1 MRDNLS
7 KTLNLI
13 RPKYVFFLF
22 LVLAMV
28 MIVSALVELNQSKR
42 ELTDLMRE
50 QAHTLSE
57 NILIASRNSLLSNIV
72 VENLIEERLLNN
84 ANIIRQYYDQGKVS
98 NHFLEQFARENDL
111 YRINIFNAKGI
122 KIFSSHRQEH
132 FDRSTDQEPEDILS
146 LIYSGRQDTLIIGLK
161 AARFDQGSR
170 YAVAVAGRNHA
181 AIVVNLDAAD
191 LLNFRKEIGFGSL
204 LRDVTQNPGVVYAVL
219 QDTSGILAA
228 SGNVREMEKINT
240 SPFLSRA
247 LKDSLFQTRITQFDS
262 VKVLE
267 AVHAFYMEGEPLGLL
282 RIGLSLQPLNAINTR
297 IYRRIIIISLVLLI
311 IGFILLTLLLVRQNL
326 DFSHKQYQTVE
337 TYSQN
342 IIQHVN
348 DAILVYDLKN
358 GIRVFNKMAE
368 KLFGI
373 EVKDAL
379 GKNLASVFLSSTCR
393 DLENENFSL
402 QEVEC
407 RIGNRNRHLLV
418 SKNHY
423 DDTDGSLATILVI
436 RDLTEQKRLEVQI
449 ERRERM
455 SALGQLA
462 SGVAHEIRNPLNA
475 IGTVIQQ
482 LNRDF
487 EPAAN
492 EQEYHELAGLVHQEV
507 KRINDTI
514 SNFLKFA
521 RPESMQ
527 PEDFNLDKFFNELQ
541 TGYASLAEE
550 KKVELKIENQ
560 WNGSVKWD
568 KGKMRQVLMNLIQN
582 AFEAMNKGGKID
594 VSVVSKPDQ
603 KLELKISDTGKGIP
617 EEIRKK
623 IFNLYFTTKAKGT
636 GIGLSIVQQI
646 VDQHGGMLSVESELG
661 KGTTFSII
669 MPVKCE

>member
-13 RPKYVFFLF
+13 RPKYIFLIF

-28 MIVSALVELNQSKR
+28 MIVSALIELNQSKQ

-98 NHFLEQFARENDL
+98 NAFLEKFARENDL

-146 LIYSGRQDTLIIGLK
+146 PIFSGRQDTLIIGLK
-161 AARFDQGSR
+161 ASRFEQGFR
-170 YAVAVAGRNHA
+170 YAVAVAARNRA

-204 LRDVTQNPGVVYAVL
+204 LRDVIQNPGVVYAVL

-228 SGNVREMEKINT
+228 SGNVREMDKINT

-267 AVHAFYMEGEPLGLL
+267 AVHPFYMQGEPLGLL
-282 RIGLSLQPLNAINTR
+282 RIGLSLQPLNTINSR

-311 IGFILLTLLLVRQNL
+311 IGFILLALLLVRQNL
-326 DFSHKQYQTVE
+326 DFSRKQYQTVE

-348 DAILVYDLKN
+348 DAILVYDQKN

-373 EVKDAL
+373 EVKEAL

-418 SKNHY
+418 SKNQY
-423 DDTDGSLATILVI
+423 SDADETLATILVI
-436 RDLTEQKRLEVQI
+436 RDLTEQKRLEAQI

-487 EPAAN
+487 EPASN
-492 EQEYHELAGLVHQEV
+492 EQEYHELAGMVHQEV

-527 PEDFNLDKFFNELQ
+527 PEEIGLDKFFKELQ

-550 KKVELKIENQ
+550 KGVKINLDVH
-560 WNGSVKWD
+560 WHGSVRWD
-568 KGKMRQVLMNLIQN
+568 RGKMRQVFMNLIQN
-582 AFEAMNKGGKID
+582 ALEAMGEGSKID
-594 VSVVSKPDQ
+594 ISVVNKTDQ
-603 KLELKISDTGKGIP
+603 LLEIKISDDGSGMT
-617 EEIRKK
+617 EEVRKK

-646 VDQHGGMLSVESELG
+646 VDQHGGVISVESELG
-661 KGTTFSII
+661 KGTTFSIV
-669 MPVKCE
+669 MPIRCV

>member
-1 MRDNLS
+1 MD
-7 KTLNLI
+7 
-13 RPKYVFFLF
+13 
-22 LVLAMV
+22 
-28 MIVSALVELNQSKR
+28 
-42 ELTDLMRE
+42 
-50 QAHTLSE
+50 
-57 NILIASRNSLLSNIV
+57 
-72 VENLIEERLLNN
+72 
-84 ANIIRQYYDQGKVS
+84 
-98 NHFLEQFARENDL
+98 
-111 YRINIFNAKGI
+111 
-122 KIFSSHRQEH
+122 
-132 FDRSTDQEPEDILS
+132 
-146 LIYSGRQDTLIIGLK
+146 
-161 AARFDQGSR
+161 
-170 YAVAVAGRNHA
+170 
-181 AIVVNLDAAD
+181 
-191 LLNFRKEIGFGSL
+191 
-204 LRDVTQNPGVVYAVL
+204 
-219 QDTSGILAA
+219 
-228 SGNVREMEKINT
+228 KINT

-262 VKVLE
+262 IKVLE
-267 AVHAFYMEGEPLGLL
+267 AVHPFYMQGEPLGLL
-282 RIGLSLQPLNAINTR
+282 RIGLSLQPLNAINSR

-311 IGFILLTLLLVRQNL
+311 IGFILLALLLVRQNL
-326 DFSHKQYQTVE
+326 DFSRKQYQTVE

-348 DAILVYDLKN
+348 DAILVYDQKN

-373 EVKDAL
+373 EVKEAL
-379 GKNLASVFLSSTCR
+379 GKNLAAVFLSSTCR

-418 SKNHY
+418 SKNQY
-423 DDTDGSLATILVI
+423 SDADETLATILVI
-436 RDLTEQKRLEVQI
+436 RDLTEQKRLEAQI

-487 EPAAN
+487 QPASN
-492 EQEYHELAGLVHQEV
+492 EQEYHELAGMVHQEV

-527 PEDFNLDKFFNELQ
+527 PEEFGLDKFFKELQ

-550 KKVELKIENQ
+550 KGVKINLDVH
-560 WNGSVKWD
+560 WYGSVRWD
-568 KGKMRQVLMNLIQN
+568 RGKLRQVFMNLIQN
-582 AFEAMNKGGKID
+582 ALEAMGEGGKID
-594 VSVVSKPDQ
+594 ILVVGKPDQ
-603 KLELKISDTGKGIP
+603 LLEIKISDDGSGMT
-617 EEIRKK
+617 EEVRKK

-646 VDQHGGMLSVESELG
+646 VDQHGGVISVESELG
-661 KGTTFSII
+661 KGTTFSIV
-669 MPVKCE
+669 MPIRCV

>member
-28 MIVSALVELNQSKR
+28 MIVSALIELNQSKR

-84 ANIIRQYYDQGKVS
+84 ANIIRQYYNQGRVN
-98 NHFLEQFARENDL
+98 NHFLEQFALDNDL

-146 LIYSGRQDTLIIGLK
+146 PIFSGRQDTLIIGLK
-161 AARFDQGSR
+161 ASRFDQGSR
-170 YAVAVAGRNHA
+170 YAVAVAGRNRA

-191 LLNFRKEIGFGSL
+191 LLNFRREIGFGSL
-204 LRDVTQNPGVVYAVL
+204 LRDVIHNAGVVYAVL
-219 QDTSGILAA
+219 QDTNGILAA
-228 SGNVREMEKINT
+228 SGNVQEMEKINT
-240 SPFLSRA
+240 SPFLSQA
-247 LKDSLFQTRITQFDS
+247 MQDSLFQTRITQFDS

-267 AVHAFYMEGEPLGLL
+267 AVHPFYMQGEPMGLL
-282 RIGLSLQPLNAINTR
+282 RIGLSLQPMDAINSR
-297 IYRRIIIISLVLLI
+297 IYRRIIIISLVLLV

-348 DAILVYDLKN
+348 DAILVYDRQN

-373 EVKDAL
+373 GVKDAL
-379 GKNLASVFLSSTCR
+379 GKNLASVFLSSACKNIET
-393 DLENENFSL
+393 ENFSL

-407 RIGNRNRHLLV
+407 RLGNRNRYLLV

-423 DDTDGSLATILVI
+423 SDTDGSLATILVI

-487 EPAAN
+487 KPASH
-492 EQEYHELAGLVHQEV
+492 EQEYHDLAGLVHQEV

-521 RPESMQ
+521 RPELMQ
-527 PEDFNLDKFFNELQ
+527 PEEFDLDKFFSELH
-541 TGYASLAEE
+541 TGYASLADE
-550 KKVELKIENQ
+550 KKVELKINNQ
-560 WNGSVKWD
+560 WHGSVKWD
-568 KGKMRQVLMNLIQN
+568 RGKMKQVLMNLIQN
-582 AFEAMNKGGKID
+582 AFEAMDEGGKIN
-594 VSVVSKPDQ
+594 VLVVSKPDQ
-603 KLELKISDTGKGIP
+603 QLELKISDTGKGIP

-636 GIGLSIVQQI
+636 GVGLSIVQQI
-646 VDQHGGMLSVESELG
+646 VDQHGGVISVESELG

-669 MPVKCE
+669 MPVTCE

>member
-1 MRDNLS
+1 
-7 KTLNLI
+7 
-13 RPKYVFFLF
+13 
-22 LVLAMV
+22 
-28 MIVSALVELNQSKR
+28 
-42 ELTDLMRE
+42 
-50 QAHTLSE
+50 
-57 NILIASRNSLLSNIV
+57 
-72 VENLIEERLLNN
+72 
-84 ANIIRQYYDQGKVS
+84 
-98 NHFLEQFARENDL
+98 
-111 YRINIFNAKGI
+111 
-122 KIFSSHRQEH
+122 
-132 FDRSTDQEPEDILS
+132 
-146 LIYSGRQDTLIIGLK
+146 
-161 AARFDQGSR
+161 
-170 YAVAVAGRNHA
+170 
-181 AIVVNLDAAD
+181 
-191 LLNFRKEIGFGSL
+191 
-204 LRDVTQNPGVVYAVL
+204 
-219 QDTSGILAA
+219 
-228 SGNVREMEKINT
+228 
-240 SPFLSRA
+240 
-247 LKDSLFQTRITQFDS
+247 
-262 VKVLE
+262 
-267 AVHAFYMEGEPLGLL
+267 
-282 RIGLSLQPLNAINTR
+282 
-297 IYRRIIIISLVLLI
+297 
-311 IGFILLTLLLVRQNL
+311 
-326 DFSHKQYQTVE
+326 
-337 TYSQN
+337 
-342 IIQHVN
+342 
-348 DAILVYDLKN
+348 
-358 GIRVFNKMAE
+358 
-368 KLFGI
+368 
-373 EVKDAL
+373 
-379 GKNLASVFLSSTCR
+379 
-393 DLENENFSL
+393 
-402 QEVEC
+402 
-407 RIGNRNRHLLV
+407 
-418 SKNHY
+418 
-423 DDTDGSLATILVI
+423 
-436 RDLTEQKRLEVQI
+436 
-449 ERRERM
+449 M

-623 IFNLYFTTKAKGT
+623 IFNLYFTTKARGT